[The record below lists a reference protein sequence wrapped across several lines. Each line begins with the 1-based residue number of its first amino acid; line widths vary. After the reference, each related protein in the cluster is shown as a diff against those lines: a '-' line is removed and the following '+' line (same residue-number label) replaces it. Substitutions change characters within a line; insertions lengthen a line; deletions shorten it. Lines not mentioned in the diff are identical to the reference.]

1 MLLSC
6 NLARA
11 GTGAADP
18 HLVSGAQHF
27 RDGRYEQALIEF
39 KVAERLGASADVLW
53 YEAAT
58 LVKLERSEEAV
69 QVFDR
74 AERLAPNAKDAVMQ
88 YYRAMALY
96 QSRLYSL
103 ADRALAE
110 VTEAAGPKIAQLV
123 ADTRAR
129 IAEYFKDAPTPRTVD
144 LLLQRAEGAAAQNRT
159 ALAAAYFE
167 EAAALAARRPDRYR
181 QSDAEEGARRVRALA
196 QETVR

>member
-39 KVAERLGASADVLW
+39 KVAERLGASAEVLW
-53 YEAAT
+53 YQAAT
-58 LVKLERSEEAV
+58 LVKLGRSEEAV

-74 AERLAPNAKDAVMQ
+74 AEHLAPNAKDAVMQ

-96 QSRLYSL
+96 QARLYSL
-103 ADRALAE
+103 ADRALSE

-129 IAEYFKDAPTPRTVD
+129 IAEYFRNPPTQHTIDV
-144 LLLQRAEGAAAQNRT
+144 LLQRAEGAAAQ
-159 ALAAAYFE
+159 
-167 EAAALAARRPDRYR
+167 
-181 QSDAEEGARRVRALA
+181 S
-196 QETVR
+196 